1 MMRHNRSR
9 HINGEPS
16 GMNYHLLLLVY
27 LEIKLVLLE
36 QLLMITLEVF
46 LLVQQNLRDS
56 VLKLEEDNW
65 MFEAEEEVKL

>member
-1 MMRHNRSR
+1 
-9 HINGEPS
+9 
-16 GMNYHLLLLVY
+16 MNYHLLLLVY